1 MFHFGKP
8 EDTAAIY
15 WDKAAGVRG
24 PKTPRRPVDEMSLN
38 QLKNALIYARV
49 AYSLAETDLQS
60 REVLSVLMAEYDKIF
75 ETLAS
80 VSPILK
86 DCILENKH
94 KFLGG
99 YERENIE
106 KYKKLAG
113 IEA

>member
-1 MFHFGKP
+1 MFYFGNP
-8 EDTAAIY
+8 EETASIY
-15 WDKAAGVRG
+15 WDKAAGMRG
-24 PKTPRRPVDEMSLN
+24 PKVPRRPVDEMSLN
-38 QLKNALIYARV
+38 QLKNALVYARV
-49 AYSLAETDLQS
+49 AHSLAETDLQP
-60 REVLSVLMAEYDKIF
+60 REVLDVLVAQYDEVFEALAE
-75 ETLAS
+75 T
-80 VSPILK
+80 SPILK